1 MAMGSSGKIIGSV
14 TSMVVGGVIAAVTI
28 VGVVSHSV
36 NSSSDKPG
44 NLDNAVI
51 PYGTT
56 Q

>member
-1 MAMGSSGKIIGSV
+1 MAMGSTGKIVGSV

-28 VGVVSHSV
+28 VGIVSHSV

-44 NLDNAVI
+44 NLNNATI

>member
-28 VGVVSHSV
+28 VGVVSHGV

-44 NLDNAVI
+44 NLQNATI